1 MIRSMTGSE
10 VKYRQV
16 WIDKSGD
23 MGSFYIT
30 GPNKKT
36 KKAQQQAK
44 QAEKMKEQREKL
56 KELLGELNN
65 GSRTP
70 EEAAYRKGV
79 LKLISV
85 DYRA

>member
-1 MIRSMTGSE
+1 
-10 VKYRQV
+10 
-16 WIDKSGD
+16 
-23 MGSFYIT
+23 
-30 GPNKKT
+30 
-36 KKAQQQAK
+36 
-44 QAEKMKEQREKL
+44 MKEQREKL

-65 GSRTP
+65 GSRNP